1 MVLAR
6 SQSLR
11 TRADGMHVQPT
22 SVSVTLTRRFFV
34 PTLLVES
41 FEDCVTSHVRG
52 LRRLRIGAALDG
64 HEMRMAKAIHG
75 QGWTAELELR
85 WTGAPALLRRAQ
97 RRGEQL
103 SCAGKPLTEKRPR
116 AKRPAGYSRST

>member
-1 MVLAR
+1 M
-6 SQSLR
+6 R
-11 TRADGMHVQPT
+11 TRADGRHVQPT

-85 WTGAPALLRRAQ
+85 WTGAPALLRR
-97 RRGEQL
+97 RGGQVDVEL
-103 SCAGKPLTEKRPR
+103 VLPKGVRELES
-116 AKRPAGYSRST
+116 SSTMP